1 MLIIAP
7 QKHSVKIAGETFR
20 LPIMQLS
27 ERRAIALLMVID
39 MGVRFGDMVGKAIAK
54 HFMNPKPD
62 IVVGSATLGIPIAI
76 EVSRRLGKDRYV
88 ILQKSPKFHLADA
101 MVEEVRSVTTAVPQ
115 RLLLDRRCIELLQ
128 GKRVLIVDDVVATGS
143 SMAAAIRLVRRSG
156 AEVMGA
162 GVILTEG
169 HSWRAALG
177 RDAELVTSIGHV
189 PQFDI
194 VDGQAIPDPS
204 TEANAAPG
212 SRASSSQRTRRAVGR
227 TGRKRAVA

>member
-1 MLIIAP
+1 MLIMSPETYA
-7 QKHSVKIAGETFR
+7 VKIAGETFR
-20 LPIMQLS
+20 LPIMQLN
-27 ERRAIALLMVID
+27 ERRAISLLMVID
-39 MGVRFGDMVGKAIAK
+39 MGVRFGDMVGKAIAR
-54 HFMNPKPD
+54 HFAAFKPD

-101 MVEEVRSVTTAVPQ
+101 MVEEVRSVTTSVPQ
-115 RLLLDRRCIELLQ
+115 RLLLDRRCITLLQ
-128 GKRVLIVDDVVATGS
+128 GKRVLIVDDVIATGS

-177 RDAELVTSIGHV
+177 PDAEFVTSLGHI

-194 VDGQAIPDPS
+194 IDGAAEPDPS
-204 TEANAAPG
+204 TEANAKSAL
-212 SRASSSQRTRRAVGR
+212 RASSPRSGRRAAGR
-227 TGRKRAVA
+227 GGKKKAVA

>member
-1 MLIIAP
+1 MLIITPETYTA
-7 QKHSVKIAGETFR
+7 KIAGETFR
-20 LPIMQLS
+20 LPIMQLN
-27 ERRAIALLMVID
+27 ERRAISLLMVID
-39 MGVRFGDMVGKAIAK
+39 MGVRFGDMVGKAMAR
-54 HFMNPKPD
+54 HFAASKPD

-101 MVEEVRSVTTAVPQ
+101 MVEEVRSVTTSVPQ
-115 RLLLDRRCIELLQ
+115 RLLLDRRCITLLQ

-177 RDAELVTSIGHV
+177 RDAELVNSLGHI

-194 VDGQAIPDPS
+194 VDGAAVPDPS
-204 TEANAAPG
+204 TEANAKPALL
-212 SRASSSQRTRRAVGR
+212 ASSPQSGRRAAGR
-227 TGRKRAVA
+227 TGRKSAVA